1 MKTVIVT
8 GASKGIGRET
18 ALKFA
23 NNNFKVIAIARD
35 IDLLEKNLNSKV
47 KKNDYETIRNCIENG
62 EKNNINMDNKNKK
75 YSLKIK

>member
-1 MKTVIVT
+1 MFCNYKI
-8 GASKGIGRET
+8 SKKKEH
-18 ALKFA
+18 
-23 NNNFKVIAIARD
+23 IAIPQK
-35 IDLLEKNLNSKV
+35 DLLEKNLNSKV